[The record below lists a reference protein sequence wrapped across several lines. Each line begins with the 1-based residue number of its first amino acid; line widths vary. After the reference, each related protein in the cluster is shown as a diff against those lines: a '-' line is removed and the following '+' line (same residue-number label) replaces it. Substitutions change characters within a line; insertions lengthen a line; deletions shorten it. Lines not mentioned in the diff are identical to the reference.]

1 MKTEWPNRYWGSRA
15 LPESKAEFFDVVT
28 TRAASD
34 EGGLSSTLATIRM
47 YGPIDSWGGFWGI
60 SAKDVGR
67 VLDAL
72 PDSVTQV
79 ILRINSPGGECSE
92 AAAILNM
99 LRAHKAKVL
108 AVVDGLAASAASV
121 IAAGCDETVMSPGT
135 QMMIHSPSTIEW
147 GNAAAMRKTASVLDN
162 FEAAIIEIYEAK
174 AGAKDWAQL
183 LSEETW
189 LTGAQAIELGLADR
203 TAVIPDAGEAETAGD
218 DVVVVVPLEGG
229 DPEDSAD
236 AAAIARATRI
246 TMKAAPAATQT
257 PVSTEPGDSNQKE
270 KLTMSDTIKAGL
282 RKRLGVTDA
291 EATDEEL
298 LAALDEA
305 LEEQAD
311 PEAAPAAAPTA
322 ALPEGFTAID
332 STVLAELQSNAR
344 QGAAARAEQERARR
358 DGIVKDALKDGRIA
372 FASSEAIRKQLDS
385 DEAGTVAFLA
395 TLPKNAAVPTN
406 EVGHADSVTSADDAL
421 YASLF
426 GDEKGA

>member
-1 MKTEWPNRYWGSRA
+1 MKYSTRSTGNRVRRSSIISCDSGPESRSIRTLISASFGSRVLSRHSVPA
-15 LPESKAEFFDVVT
+15 NVRDLGDCHP
-28 TRAASD
+28 AA
-34 EGGLSSTLATIRM
+34 
-47 YGPIDSWGGFWGI
+47 
-60 SAKDVGR
+60 
-67 VLDAL
+67 
-72 PDSVTQV
+72 
-79 ILRINSPGGECSE
+79 
-92 AAAILNM
+92 
-99 LRAHKAKVL
+99 
-108 AVVDGLAASAASV
+108 
-121 IAAGCDETVMSPGT
+121 
-135 QMMIHSPSTIEW
+135 
-147 GNAAAMRKTASVLDN
+147 
-162 FEAAIIEIYEAK
+162 
-174 AGAKDWAQL
+174 
-183 LSEETW
+183 
-189 LTGAQAIELGLADR
+189 LAD
-203 TAVIPDAGEAETAGD
+203 A
-218 DVVVVVPLEGG
+218 
-229 DPEDSAD
+229 
-236 AAAIARATRI
+236 
-246 TMKAAPAATQT
+246 
-257 PVSTEPGDSNQKE
+257 
-270 KLTMSDTIKAGL
+270 
-282 RKRLGVTDA
+282 DA